1 MSCLGRKEVHVP
13 DQEGD
18 FGDCRMGQKVRT
30 LFYGVLRT
38 SPAQGE
44 NPFCITD
51 TGLGH
56 LISSGH
62 WNVDGDDSKPNKG
75 SKRQRSVF
83 LSCSPLDQEESQLR
97 ECPAL

>member
-1 MSCLGRKEVHVP
+1 MHVP

-18 FGDCRMGQKVRT
+18 FGDCRTGQKVRT

-62 WNVDGDDSKPNKG
+62 WNVDGDDSNQTKG
-75 SKRQRSVF
+75 LRDKGQSSFHALPLTRRNPSSESVQSF
-83 LSCSPLDQEESQLR
+83 SPDPEIG
-97 ECPAL
+97 